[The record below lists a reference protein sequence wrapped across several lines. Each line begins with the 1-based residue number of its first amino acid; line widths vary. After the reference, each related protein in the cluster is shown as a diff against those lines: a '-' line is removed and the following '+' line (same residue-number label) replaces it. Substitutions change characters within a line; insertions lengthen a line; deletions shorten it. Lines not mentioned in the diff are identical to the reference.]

1 MVTHTHLNKFCPIN
15 SCACPTRG
23 ATETPLPV
31 ERSEMSLLITVVQ
44 WPSYLLPLRE
54 VGSGIGELSFGVG
67 DGTGDW
73 VSLFGYATLSRSID
87 TVSGDPLMLRVKNLS
102 AVLRI
107 LKGPL

>member
-1 MVTHTHLNKFCPIN
+1 M
-15 SCACPTRG
+15 
-23 ATETPLPV
+23 
-31 ERSEMSLLITVVQ
+31 
-44 WPSYLLPLRE
+44 
-54 VGSGIGELSFGVG
+54 LSFGEEAFELLLGGVRVGCSRGVGVG

-87 TVSGDPLMLRVKNLS
+87 TVSGDPLMSRVKNLS